1 MAQMIKSLP
10 SKHEAMSLNLST
22 AKKKIKRCNLSKR
35 WAVKAIYSYTA

>member
-22 AKKKIKRCNLSKR
+22 AKKKKKK
-35 WAVKAIYSYTA
+35 V